1 MCNVQTG
8 SKADL
13 GCVPVRVLATEF
25 LLNFSKR
32 RRRSNDQLLHSITY
46 PPRLICQPP
55 ELALM
60 PAPHQQAA
68 DVRLARHDH
77 AHRRLQSGVELVR
90 MVVAQK
96 NLQCTALELRLHEL
110 GTVGV
115 SLKRIGS
122 HKLFFGFWQPRK
134 AGLNKHT
141 GKSCIHKIHKIT
153 SLEMI

>member
-1 MCNVQTG
+1 MVTGLAAQPLVIIINGRVCVCVCYKMCNMQTG

-25 LLNFSKR
+25 LLNFSMR

-90 MVVAQK
+90 VVVAQK
-96 NLQCTALELRLHEL
+96 NLQCTHTPARLTALCPGL
-110 GTVGV
+110 
-115 SLKRIGS
+115 
-122 HKLFFGFWQPRK
+122 PR
-134 AGLNKHT
+134 
-141 GKSCIHKIHKIT
+141 
-153 SLEMI
+153 